1 MAEAVEARFALAERE
16 PEGNLVPMNTA
27 TMTDG
32 EIDRLFRVAK
42 ALAMSG
48 MFKDA
53 RQAEQAFAKILLG
66 RDLGLSPTQA
76 MTGIHIVEGKPEIA
90 ATTLAGFIKKLPGK
104 DYKVVKHNND
114 GCSIDFYEDG
124 EKIGN
129 STFTMEDAQAAGL
142 VRDKSPWQR
151 YPRNMVFARALSNG
165 VKWYMPDVTGGIP
178 VYHEGEVESTRLL
191 NAGDT
196 PETPAEAEPDVQW
209 GIEADVAYRVRVM
222 VEKANEIQPGYLR
235 PAKLVM
241 LLNGKTDEERLEFV
255 HEVERFIV
263 DQGHPLPEPPIEAE
277 AEEGADSAT
286 T

>member
-90 ATTLAGFIKKLPGK
+90 ATTLAGFIK
-104 DYKVVKHNND
+104 
-114 GCSIDFYEDG
+114 
-124 EKIGN
+124 
-129 STFTMEDAQAAGL
+129 
-142 VRDKSPWQR
+142 
-151 YPRNMVFARALSNG
+151 
-165 VKWYMPDVTGGIP
+165 
-178 VYHEGEVESTRLL
+178 
-191 NAGDT
+191 
-196 PETPAEAEPDVQW
+196 
-209 GIEADVAYRVRVM
+209 
-222 VEKANEIQPGYLR
+222 
-235 PAKLVM
+235 
-241 LLNGKTDEERLEFV
+241 
-255 HEVERFIV
+255 
-263 DQGHPLPEPPIEAE
+263 
-277 AEEGADSAT
+277 
-286 T
+286 